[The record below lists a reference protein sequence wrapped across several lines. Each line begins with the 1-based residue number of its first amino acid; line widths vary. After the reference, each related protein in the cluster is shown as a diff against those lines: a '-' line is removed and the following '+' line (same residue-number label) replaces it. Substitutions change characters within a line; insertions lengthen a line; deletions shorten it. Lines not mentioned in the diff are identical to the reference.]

1 MFNKQEVPLKP
12 MAIEI
17 IVLILAILGVIAAY
31 YILKTATKLIVN
43 AVLGLILLAV
53 SNIVFNVGVAYTIPA
68 VLVCALGGI
77 PGAVLVIL
85 LHMLGIAF

>member
-1 MFNKQEVPLKP
+1 

-31 YILKTATKLIVN
+31 YIFKTATKLIVN
-43 AVLGLILLAV
+43 TVLGLILLAV
-53 SNIVFNVGVAYTIPA
+53 SNIVFNAGIDYNIYT